1 MKDSIKKILL
11 AVIVIAAIVVVFLV
25 FTADK
30 TENFRH
36 KYEGY
41 DLSTDVAGVNREGTY
56 ASYLNKNAD
65 AAYPQ
70 KDIAIDLQKYTE
82 GTDVKA
88 YADYKGAL
96 YTGDYGKVTW
106 EVNVPEAGFYNLY
119 MEYLTVDS
127 RGVEIERALYIN
139 GEIPFTDAAL
149 LTFTRLWTDAA
160 APKVDNQGNEIRP
173 QQIEVYDWQSA
184 YFKDEMGYT
193 IDPYTFYFKKGTNTV
208 TLETVNEPMVIR
220 ALELRGVEE
229 IPSYEEYIASTPK
242 VTMSEE
248 GLKYYNKIQGEDAKL
263 RSESSLYA
271 KYDKASATT
280 EPYSVTKTILN
291 YTGGEVWTKAGQWIQ
306 WDFEVP
312 EDGYYNIAVKA
323 RQNYSRGSVSC
334 RNLYIDGEVP
344 FKEAQTISFSYG
356 SDWKTLTLAD
366 DEGEAYDFYLTKGSH
381 TIRLEAALGNMGVIL
396 GELEDSTFRLNQ
408 MYRTILVYTG
418 ASPDANRDYNIHQ
431 VYPDVVEAMG
441 LESKRLYK
449 LVDDVVLYTGQKADK
464 IATAQTLARQLEK
477 FVDKPHKISTQFV
490 SFKDNITALGTSI
503 LNMSETK
510 LDVDYL
516 VVCGTE
522 KKVEKDSVGF
532 FGKIWHEIKSFF
544 ASFVVDYDAVG
555 DVYVDSEEVVKVWI
569 ATGRDQGTI
578 LKAMVDDT
586 FTPESGIGVNVE
598 IVDGGTLLNAVIAG
612 KGPDVVLSIGADQP
626 VNYALRNAAEDLTQ
640 FEGWEE
646 VFSAYYP
653 SAYTAYQYNGG
664 IYGLPET
671 HNYNVMFYREDIM
684 KDLELEIPQT
694 WDDVI
699 ALLPTIQGNN
709 LEVGLPTTASTTA
722 PDLSAFYTF
731 LYQMGGDVYD
741 EEGKK
746 TTINQEEGV
755 KAFDLYTSFF
765 NDYGLPK
772 EYDFIS
778 RFRSGQMPIAIVS
791 YTMFNTL
798 VVSAPEIKGLWDF
811 TLVPGTVRTDENGEE
826 YIDRS
831 IYSTGTCSMMIRNK
845 NEVTKKNAWEFM
857 KWWASAD
864 TQVRFGHELEALLG
878 SSARYATANREAF
891 TQLAWSAE
899 NVKVLEEQ
907 WSWTVGFREVAG
919 GYYTGRHITN
929 AIRKVMNEKEDA
941 RETILEYAITID
953 EELEKKRKEFGLPID

>member
-1 MKDSIKKILL
+1 M
-11 AVIVIAAIVVVFLV
+11 
-25 FTADK
+25 
-30 TENFRH
+30 
-36 KYEGY
+36 
-41 DLSTDVAGVNREGTY
+41 
-56 ASYLNKNAD
+56 
-65 AAYPQ
+65 
-70 KDIAIDLQKYTE
+70 
-82 GTDVKA
+82 
-88 YADYKGAL
+88 
-96 YTGDYGKVTW
+96 
-106 EVNVPEAGFYNLY
+106 
-119 MEYLTVDS
+119 
-127 RGVEIERALYIN
+127 
-139 GEIPFTDAAL
+139 
-149 LTFTRLWTDAA
+149 
-160 APKVDNQGNEIRP
+160 
-173 QQIEVYDWQSA
+173 
-184 YFKDEMGYT
+184 
-193 IDPYTFYFKKGTNTV
+193 
-208 TLETVNEPMVIR
+208 
-220 ALELRGVEE
+220 
-229 IPSYEEYIASTPK
+229 
-242 VTMSEE
+242 
-248 GLKYYNKIQGEDAKL
+248 
-263 RSESSLYA
+263 
-271 KYDKASATT
+271 
-280 EPYSVTKTILN
+280 
-291 YTGGEVWTKAGQWIQ
+291 
-306 WDFEVP
+306 
-312 EDGYYNIAVKA
+312 
-323 RQNYSRGSVSC
+323 
-334 RNLYIDGEVP
+334 
-344 FKEAQTISFSYG
+344 
-356 SDWKTLTLAD
+356 TLAD

-381 TIRLEAALGNMGVIL
+381 TIRLEAALGNMGAIL

-522 KKVEKDSVGF
+522 KKVEKDNVGF